1 LALGLL
7 LSLLRSVAAG
17 NKLKLLSFL
26 SKAECFALGFF
37 VHFMISVNPQELNL
51 IATLFSG
58 QMFRWQLNEEG
69 WCMGAVGEHV
79 IRLRQQER
87 IVEFAGADESFV
99 RSLLRLDDL
108 SLIEQARRWCA
119 LDPLFAEA
127 WERQSGLRILRQDPQ
142 ECFFSFLC
150 ASVAPIA
157 RIRKMLEAVCDE
169 ATGDPLGP
177 FPTLEQL
184 LTLRES
190 RLRERGLGFRAER
203 VVLAAR
209 KLAEKPESWLESLRG
224 RPLVEIEAEL
234 TQFPGIGRKI
244 ADCIAL
250 FSLDADSAVPVDTHI
265 WRITKTHYAPE
276 LSALSLTP
284 ANYERASAAFQ
295 RKFGP
300 YAGWAQQTLFYQQ
313 AVK

>member
-1 LALGLL
+1 
-7 LSLLRSVAAG
+7 
-17 NKLKLLSFL
+17 
-26 SKAECFALGFF
+26 
-37 VHFMISVNPQELNL
+37 MISANLQELDL
-51 IATLFSG
+51 LATLFSG
-58 QMFRWQLNEEG
+58 QMFRWQLDEEG
-69 WCMGAVGEHV
+69 WCVGAVGEHTL
-79 IRLRQQER
+79 RLRQQES
-87 IVEFAGADESFV
+87 IVELAGVDEFFV
-99 RSLLRLDDL
+99 RSFLRLDDL
-108 SLIEQARRWCA
+108 SLTEQARRWCA

-127 WERQSGLRILRQDPQ
+127 WKRQPGLRLLRQDPN

-157 RIRKMLEAVCDE
+157 RISQMLQAVCEE
-169 ATGDPLGP
+169 AAGDPFGP

-184 LTLRES
+184 LVLRES

-203 VVLAAR
+203 VVASAR
-209 KLAEKPESWLESLRG
+209 KLAEKPDGWLESLRG
-224 RPLVEIEAEL
+224 KPLVEIEGEL

-250 FSLDADSAVPVDTHI
+250 FSLDADSAVPMDTHI
-265 WRITKTHYAPE
+265 WRIAKTHYAPE
-276 LSALSLTP
+276 LRDASLTP

-295 RKFGP
+295 RQFGP

>member
-1 LALGLL
+1 MMPKCFPLL
-7 LSLLRSVAAG
+7 TQ
-17 NKLKLLSFL
+17 
-26 SKAECFALGFF
+26 AELDL
-37 VHFMISVNPQELNL
+37 P
-51 IATLFSG
+51 ATLFSG
-58 QMFRWQLNEEG
+58 QLFRWKEEADG
-69 WCMGAVGEHV
+69 WLVGS
-79 IRLRQQER
+79 IGRDSLKLRLREG
-87 IVEFAGADESFV
+87 VLEFQGAGEASV
-99 RSLLRLDDL
+99 RRFLRLDDL
-108 SLIEQARRWCA
+108 SLTEQARRWCA
-119 LDPLFAEA
+119 LDPLFATA
-127 WERQSGLRILRQDPQ
+127 WERQPGLRLLRQDPH

-157 RIRKMLEAVCDE
+157 RISKMLQAVCDE
-169 ATGDPLGP
+169 ATGDPFGP

-203 VVLAAR
+203 VVAAAR
-209 KLAEKPESWLESLRG
+209 KLAEKPDGWLDSLRG
-224 RPLVEIEAEL
+224 KSLAAIEAEL
-234 TQFPGIGRKI
+234 IQFPGIGRKI

-250 FSLDADSAVPVDTHI
+250 FSLDADYAVPVDTHI
-265 WRITKTHYAPE
+265 WRIAKTHYAPKLAE
-276 LSALSLTP
+276 LSLTP

>member
-1 LALGLL
+1 MITIPLGELD
-7 LSLLRSVAAG
+7 
-17 NKLKLLSFL
+17 LK
-26 SKAECFALGFF
+26 
-37 VHFMISVNPQELNL
+37 
-51 IATLFSG
+51 ATLCSG
-58 QMFRWQLNEEG
+58 QMFRWQCDADNWVYG
-69 WCMGAVGEHV
+69 TVGGEQL
-79 IRLRQQER
+79 RLHQSGTMLTFE
-87 IVEFAGADESFV
+87 AESEQTV
-99 RSLLRLDDL
+99 RSFLRLDDL
-108 SLIEQARRWCA
+108 QLAEKARFWSA
-119 LDPLFAEA
+119 SDPLFASA
-127 WERQSGLRILRQDPQ
+127 WERQSGLRILRQDPH

-157 RIRKMLEAVCDE
+157 RISKMLQAVCEE
-169 ATGDPLGP
+169 ATGDPFGS

-184 LTLRES
+184 LPLNESQLRA
-190 RLRERGLGFRAER
+190 RGLGFRAGR
-203 VVLAAR
+203 VVAAAR
-209 KLAEKPESWLESLRG
+209 KLTEKPDGWLKSLRG
-224 RPLVEIEAEL
+224 KPLTEIEAEL

-250 FSLDADSAVPVDTHI
+250 FSLDADAAVPMDTHI

-284 ANYERASAAFQ
+284 ANYERAATAFQ